1 MSNDSISFTEYTYLM
16 NRIAYWLIANKK
28 QFTVRSVYGY
38 MNKAM
43 EYCDLV
49 EKIKKNGENY
59 QSDSL
64 IAEFVECAIYDN
76 KDLSFLPNYVSGH
89 NGTKYYKN
97 CFVSMANR
105 VSAYEV
111 VNGRS
116 PAIVYIED
124 PHGNGTTSN
133 TTDSTLKMFTDV
145 FGSVTDIDSCLEKIQ
160 GKGYGY
166 YYNSLYNTKTTINR
180 IKNKQGVNC
189 TDSSQLFYRL
199 GLALGYEV
207 QFIHIKCSGGDG
219 HVRLRLKHPKNTEG
233 EWIFRDPAA
242 VLKGNGIRSNWC
254 TSNYTLLAYDPA
266 WIFSDLYQ

>member
-43 EYCDLV
+43 EYCELV

-111 VNGRS
+111 LNGRS

-124 PHGNGTTSN
+124 PKGNGTTSN
-133 TTDSTLKMFTDV
+133 TTDATLKKFTDK
-145 FGSVTDIDSCLEKIQ
+145 FGSVTDIDSCLAKIQ
-160 GKGYGY
+160 GRGYAY
-166 YYNSLYNTKTTINR
+166 YYNSQYNTQTTINR
-180 IKNKQGVNC
+180 IYNKQGVNC
-189 TDSSQLFYRL
+189 TDASQLFYRL

-219 HVRLRLKHPKNTEG
+219 HVRLRLKHPINTEG
-233 EWIFRDPAA
+233 DWILRDPAA

-254 TSNYTLLAYDPA
+254 TSGYTLLAYDPS